1 MPLGGDRVIIT
12 LQTAVRDRGRWLVI
26 APVLSLCRRRN
37 VDCGRLSGMTQQS
50 LLTSVND
57 QDNISGW
64 DMLSSRHDA
73 CGCRVLP
80 LGSPDRGACH
90 MSSGESGWSCS
101 GQRYAPRVI
110 RGRGPYISAFVFC
123 VLFCAFVFYFF
134 LLFIFLFIIHS
145 TCPPNSIWNS
155 HAAAFFLFFIFKPLD
170 LGWFF
175 SLRSWVRFP
184 QISQKLKL
192 RFIKTLRMAP
202 VGVKEKEFP

>member
-134 LLFIFLFIIHS
+134 LF
-145 TCPPNSIWNS
+145 NSNRSHPQSFYESQFQLLWN
-155 HAAAFFLFFIFKPLD
+155 
-170 LGWFF
+170 LGK
-175 SLRSWVRFP
+175 SNPRS
-184 QISQKLKL
+184 
-192 RFIKTLRMAP
+192 KTKKSP
-202 VGVKEKEFP
+202 KI